1 MRSQG
6 GIVMSENHSGAAS
19 LTESPATAGAP
30 VPGDIPAGRR
40 KRRAWRI
47 ALRATTALFALAVA
61 AAVGMYAA
69 VNHLESSIRRIPVTL
84 AAAPAA
90 QGSRMTVL
98 ITSSGLPSGTRNH
111 PTGLIMLLHLNADG
125 RTGGVVSIPPTVRV
139 RIPGHGTAAI
149 ENATLYG
156 GPSLLVRTVHQVTG
170 VPINHF
176 ASVDFSHVESLVN
189 ALGGVDVTLPQAATS
204 FGHSFSAGVNH
215 LNGTTALDYVRQ
227 PSLTEQGRVL
237 RQQALLRALIN
248 KIVSAHLLSNPV
260 TTIRVL
266 GAFTSMLTVDSNFTN
281 SQLTSLAASLRN
293 VSHNNGTFVT
303 APVRVSGGH
312 EVLNAAVSRQLWAA
326 IRSDNIAGF
335 ASQHPAAVTP
345 ATAP

>member
-1 MRSQG
+1 
-6 GIVMSENHSGAAS
+6 MSEIHSGAAS
-19 LTESPATAGAP
+19 LTESPATAGATG
-30 VPGDIPAGRR
+30 PGDVPVGQRR
-40 KRRAWRI
+40 RRAWRI
-47 ALRATTALFALAVA
+47 ALRAATALFAVVVL
-61 AAVGMYAA
+61 AAVGLYAA

-84 AAAPAA
+84 TAAPAS

-98 ITSSGLPSGTRNH
+98 ITSSGLQSGIRNH

-125 RTGGVVSIPPTVRV
+125 RTGGIVSIPPAVRV

-170 VPINHF
+170 APINHF

-189 ALGGVDVTLPQAATS
+189 ALGGVDVTLPQATTS
-204 FGHSFSAGVNH
+204 FGHSFGAGVNH
-215 LNGTTALDYVRQ
+215 LDGITALDYVRQ

-237 RQQALLRALIN
+237 RQQALLRAVIN
-248 KIVSAHLLSNPV
+248 KIVSAHLLTNPV

-281 SQLTSLAASLRN
+281 SELTSLAGSLRN
-293 VSHNNGTFVT
+293 VSRHNGTFVT
-303 APVRVSGGH
+303 APARVSGGH
-312 EVLNAAVSRQLWAA
+312 EMLAAASRQLWAA

-335 ASQHPAAVTP
+335 ASQHPATVTP